1 MILAVLALNPHRQG
15 ILVDREASIV
25 AAQPRFL
32 QEGPCSRCK
41 LVPADLVQSVP
52 RGADVYILKHVLH
65 GYQDADAIT
74 ILRNWRS
81 VIPEDG
87 RLLVI
92 EIVLPPLVSEADPQL
107 EGRLMS
113 DLNMLVVTGG
123 KERNEREWR
132 TLLETTG
139 FALRHVY
146 PVNGDVI
153 MTRNVA
159 ILEAKPIGT

>member
-1 MILAVLALNPHRQG
+1 MQTL
-15 ILVDREASIV
+15 S
-25 AAQPRFL
+25 RFRN
-32 QEGPCSRCK
+32 CRS
-41 LVPADLVQSVP
+41 
-52 RGADVYILKHVLH
+52 
-65 GYQDADAIT
+65 AI
-74 ILRNWRS
+74 
-81 VIPEDG
+81 PQDG

-107 EGRLMS
+107 EGRL

-159 ILEAKPIGT
+159 ILEAEPIGT